1 MGFMKGRRNNA
12 VAQVIKSAAMPLL
25 IGAAAVAAADVARRV
40 FRLVKLFCPSPQPL
54 ISWNPADYGF
64 DPECVS
70 EEWFE
75 TPDGELLYGWYA
87 RAEKPIASALFCHGN
102 TGNLTTS
109 ADVIPHLVDAGF
121 NVLMF
126 DYRGFGKST
135 GHASFNGVV
144 SDGVTAARFHDRIRP
159 KDVPSILYGFS
170 LGGAVAAQ
178 VILRHPFDAL
188 ILQSTFTN
196 LPDLT
201 RHAYPRIPLHL
212 LAGTFLDT
220 VSVLR
225 KLEVPL
231 LIIHGTE
238 DEVCP
243 PAMARKM
250 YEACPTPKQIQM
262 IDGGLHKNLF
272 VVDSQSIVWA
282 VSQFVATLPRT
293 ARRSSIEQ
301 PSPHGIDLMLQ
312 SFFRVVRRHL
322 RRRPQREPTPH
333 PV

>member
-1 MGFMKGRRNNA
+1 
-12 VAQVIKSAAMPLL
+12 
-25 IGAAAVAAADVARRV
+25 V
-40 FRLVKLFCPSPQPL
+40 FRHVKMFCPSPDPL
-54 ISWNPADYGF
+54 HTWNPADYGLA
-64 DPECVS
+64 PERVT

-109 ADVIPHLVDAGF
+109 AGVIPYLVEAGF

-135 GHASFNGVV
+135 GRASFNGVV

-159 KDVPSILYGFS
+159 KDLPSILYGFS

-178 VILRHPFDAL
+178 VIRHHPFDAL
-188 ILQSTFTN
+188 MLQSTFSS

-212 LAGTFLDT
+212 FAGSFLDT
-220 VSVLR
+220 VSVIR

-231 LIIHGTE
+231 LIVHGGA

-243 PAMARKM
+243 AWMARKIF
-250 YEACPTPKQIQM
+250 ESCPTPKQLQM

-272 VVDSQSIVWA
+272 EVDAQAIVWA
-282 VSQFVATLPRT
+282 VSQFVASLPRT
-293 ARRSSIEQ
+293 ARRTSIQ
-301 PSPHGIDLMLQ
+301 QAPPRGLDLLLQ
-312 SFFRVVRRHL
+312 SFFRSVRRHV
-322 RRRPQREPTPH
+322 RRRTEHAPVPH
-333 PV
+333 TL